1 MSRSELQR
9 VGLRAIQAAFA
20 LTVVFG
26 AGALAGTYLAPQVL
40 AEADD
45 HGHED
50 DHGPDSDHA
59 DEGEH
64 DEDEHE
70 EEGEHVALTEQAVA
84 NLGLRM
90 GRISKNDY
98 WKSLLVPGKV
108 VEIPGQSSLSISAP
122 VTGVVE
128 QVNLL
133 PGQSIEANTP
143 LFTMRITDES
153 LIDAQS
159 KILALVAQ
167 QEVAEQEIAR
177 LGPLIASGAVSG
189 TKARELQ
196 YEMKQLKGQQ
206 AALEQELSSRGMP
219 ASAIRRLLD
228 TKQLETVAE
237 VLAPKYMN
245 ADSVLGAA
253 GLPEQAVEQVYG
265 YSVESMEIHPG
276 QSVERGN
283 ALCTVAYHPR
293 LYLVGTAFQDDLP
306 VLERIA
312 EERWKV
318 TVETH
323 DSSHQ
328 YGSEMRLD
336 LLRLDNH
343 VDEESQT
350 VKFYLEL
357 PNQVAH
363 TRVDAGR
370 TFEQWRYRPGQRLH
384 LRLPVEKW
392 TNQVTLPT
400 EAVVVDGPNVFVFAE
415 HHHEEHLVST
425 PLQNGASSISQT
437 AAEDSA
443 VVRNAGD
450 HPDEEHSGE
459 EHAEDDH
466 EHDIFMELEPVSV
479 RLLYRD
485 DKTVVIADDGVLDSE
500 EIALNNAYKLYLAMK
515 MQAGGGGGHHH
526 DHDH

>member
-9 VGLRAIQAAFA
+9 LGLRAIQAAIA
-20 LTVVFG
+20 LTIVFG
-26 AGALAGTYLAPQVL
+26 TGALVGAYLAPQMM
-40 AEADD
+40 AEAGDKQY
-45 HGHED
+45 
-50 DHGPDSDHA
+50 
-59 DEGEH
+59 EGEGAS
-64 DEDEHE
+64 DADQAEEDEHE
-70 EEGEHVALTEQAVA
+70 EEDHVALTEQAVA

-90 GRISKNDY
+90 GRVSKGDY
-98 WKSLLVPGKV
+98 WKTLLVPGRV

-133 PGQSIEANTP
+133 PGQSIEGNTP

-167 QEVAEQEIAR
+167 QDVAQQEIMR
-177 LGPLIASGAVSG
+177 LEPLIASGAVSG
-189 TKARELQ
+189 TRTRELQ
-196 YEMKQLKGQQ
+196 YEMEKLKGQQ
-206 AALEQELSSRGMP
+206 SALEQELSSRGMS
-219 ASAIRRLLD
+219 ASAIRRLLES
-228 TKQLETVAE
+228 KQLETVAE
-237 VLAPKYMN
+237 VFAPEYMSAENALAATGNSKP
-245 ADSVLGAA
+245 
-253 GLPEQAVEQVYG
+253 LPEQVYG
-265 YSVESMEIHPG
+265 YSVELMEIHPG

-293 LYLVGTAFQDDLP
+293 LYVVGTAFQEDLP

-312 EERWKV
+312 EEGWKV

-323 DSSHQ
+323 DPSHQ
-328 YGSEMRLD
+328 YGSELRLD

-370 TFEQWRYRPGQRLH
+370 TFEQWRFRPGQRLH

-400 EAVVVDGPNVFVFAE
+400 EAVVVDGPNIWVFAK
-415 HHHEEHLVST
+415 HVHEELLVNKS
-425 PLQNGASSISQT
+425 LNVAASAIP
-437 AAEDSA
+437 AAASRDSA
-443 VVRNAGD
+443 VFA
-450 HPDEEHSGE
+450 DEEVLAGE
-459 EHAEDDH
+459 GEN
-466 EHDIFMELEPVSV
+466 HDIFMELEPVPV
-479 RLLYRD
+479 NLLYRD
-485 DKTVVIADDGVLDSE
+485 DKTVVIADDGRLDSE

-526 DHDH
+526 HDH